1 MSDMPPSPDIS
12 VALAKLI
19 EEMSAIGQIGLT
31 FGKDRFDLERYRRL
45 RVLASEM
52 MGLLSAQ
59 PPAQILDWL
68 NLDQHYATPK
78 LDVRGVVLR
87 GDSIL
92 LVQERADGRW
102 APPGGWSDIN
112 QSAGETVMRE
122 VREESGLIVRA
133 VRLIGLLDK
142 QKHEHPHEAP
152 HAFKSFFLCEEIG
165 GALAHDPHETLAAAF
180 HPLDDLPPLSLPR
193 ITAAQINA
201 LVKVARNPTL
211 PALFD

>member
-1 MSDMPPSPDIS
+1 MTDSPAS
-12 VALAKLI
+12 PAVNVALAKLV
-19 EEMSAIGQIGLT
+19 EEVNAISQIGLT

-52 MGLLSAQ
+52 IGLLSDQ

-112 QSAGETVMRE
+112 QSAGETVVRE

-133 VRLIGLLDK
+133 TRLIGLLDK
-142 QKHEHPHEAP
+142 QKHEHPHEMP
-152 HAFKSFFLCEEIG
+152 HAFKCFFLCEEIG
-165 GALAHDPHETLAAAF
+165 GSLAHDLHETLAAAF
-180 HPLDDLPPLSLPR
+180 HPLEALPPLSLPR
-193 ITAAQINA
+193 ITAAQIA
-201 LVKVARNPTL
+201 SLVQVARDPTQ
-211 PALFD
+211 PAMFD

>member
-1 MSDMPPSPDIS
+1 MSDAPGNA

-19 EEMSAIGQIGLT
+19 EELNAIGQIGLT

-45 RVLASEM
+45 RALAAEM
-52 MGLLSAQ
+52 MGLLSDQ
-59 PPAQILDWL
+59 PPAPLLDWL

-92 LVQERADGRW
+92 LVRERADGRW
-102 APPGGWSDIN
+102 APPGGWSDVN
-112 QSAGETVMRE
+112 QSAGETVVRE

-133 VRLIGLLDK
+133 TRLLGLLDK
-142 QKHEHPHEAP
+142 QKHAHPHEAP
-152 HAFKSFFLCEEIG
+152 HAFKCFFLCEEVG
-165 GALAHDPHETLAAAF
+165 GSLAHDLHETLAADF
-180 HPLDDLPPLSLPR
+180 HPLKDLPPLSLPR
-193 ITAAQINA
+193 ITAAQIDS
-201 LVKVARNPTL
+201 LVQVARDPTR

>member
-1 MSDMPPSPDIS
+1 MSDAPGNA

-19 EEMSAIGQIGLT
+19 EEVNAIGQIGLT

-45 RVLASEM
+45 RALAAEM
-52 MGLLSAQ
+52 MGLLSDQ
-59 PPAQILDWL
+59 PPAPLLDWL

-92 LVQERADGRW
+92 LVRERADGRW
-102 APPGGWSDIN
+102 APPGGWSDVN
-112 QSAGETVMRE
+112 QSAGETVVRE

-133 VRLIGLLDK
+133 TRLLGLLDK
-142 QKHEHPHEAP
+142 QKHAHPHEAP
-152 HAFKSFFLCEEIG
+152 HAFKCFFLCEEIG
-165 GALAHDPHETLAAAF
+165 GSLAHDLHETLAADF
-180 HPLDDLPPLSLPR
+180 HPLKDLPPLSLPR
-193 ITAAQINA
+193 ITAAQIDS
-201 LVKVARNPTL
+201 LVQVARDPTR